1 MKVDRYRASLLKSN
15 DLSTTPLYLPH
26 HRLAS
31 QTPTASM
38 RPPSPHDNYTDSAV
52 ALAKVTT
59 IPRCRDSVTSN
70 ISITALSARA
80 PLSTDTSHGFM
91 SPALTFPASEEA
103 RLTSFF
109 ESTSTEDVSYGD
121 LDTRKNGSR
130 LPLEVVPEMSE
141 LDTVYGR
148 YGFDPT
154 SSSSSTLPHSHHP
167 RSFQPSPI
175 LITFDSGSLKR
186 RT

>member
-1 MKVDRYRASLLKSN
+1 MDRYRADLLKSN

-26 HRLAS
+26 RRLTS

-38 RPPSPHDNYTDSAV
+38 RPSSPHDNCTDSAV

-70 ISITALSARA
+70 ILIATPSTRTVRSA
-80 PLSTDTSHGFM
+80 DTSHGFM

-103 RLTSFF
+103 KLTSFF
-109 ESTSTEDVSYGD
+109 DGTSTEDVSYVD
-121 LDTRKNGSR
+121 FDTRKSGSR